1 MATFHIRLN
10 QGGEYYFTLEAADGD
25 VILTSEGYTSKQSCK
40 SGIKS
45 VRANAPNDKRY
56 DRKTSKSSNASF
68 YFNLRAANFK
78 VIGTSDRYPSEPL
91 REDGIDEVKHGA
103 PRANVMDHT

>member
-1 MATFHIRLN
+1 MATFHIFLN
-10 QGGEYYFTLEAADGD
+10 QGGQYYFTLEAADDD

-56 DRKTSKSSNASF
+56 DRKTSKSRNASF
-68 YFNLRAANFK
+68 YFNLRAGNSK
-78 VIGTSDRYPSEPL
+78 VIGTSEPYHTEPL
-91 REDGIDEVKHGA
+91 REDGIHKVKHGA
-103 PRANVMDHT
+103 PRANVVDHT